1 MKDRNARY
9 IMTKHINQ
17 FRVSDS
23 YFKIVY
29 SVQIKLDWG
38 VTYEEAKKVN
48 MLREYDNPN
57 DVYTNKII
65 IMAFNMEK
73 LLKECIIVIVKK
85 TSNTNI

>member
-1 MKDRNARY
+1 
-9 IMTKHINQ
+9 MTKHINQ